1 MSSFILS
8 QILVLEPPNGEG
20 LHREEQDQWPGS
32 QAKPKVH
39 PIYGSPSPG
48 CPSRH

>member
-1 MSSFILS
+1 MSSFILN

-32 QAKPKVH
+32 QAVSVH
-39 PIYGSPSPG
+39 PIYGVFSPG

>member
-8 QILVLEPPNGEG
+8 QILVLEPSNAEG
-20 LHREEQDQWPGS
+20 LHCEEQDQWPSS

-39 PIYGSPSPG
+39 PIYGAPSPR
-48 CPSRH
+48 CPFRH